1 MAFLTSSENFDNH
14 THRIGDIDMQE
25 LFRLEK
31 LSVAFLHDFLKAL
44 FY

>member
-1 MAFLTSSENFDNH
+1 MAFLTSSENFDNN
-14 THRIGDIDMQE
+14 THLIGDIDMHE

-31 LSVAFLHDFLKAL
+31 ISVAFLYDFLKAL